1 MMKSIHTPIGA
12 ACFAAVAL
20 SQPAFAAK
28 VAMVTTLSRVALNPQ
43 PLPPKVQPS
52 SSASTG
58 SKTTTQQR
66 GIIIGGGKTARLA
79 TPR

>member
-1 MMKSIHTPIGA
+1 
-12 ACFAAVAL
+12 
-20 SQPAFAAK
+20 
-28 VAMVTTLSRVALNPQ
+28 MVTTLSRVALNPQ